1 MNHDEETI
9 KTARE
14 YINRHHQPLFRI
26 VAKNAFLAGAEYKQ
40 KEVEELVKA
49 LRIAVDN
56 TNYLKTL
63 VPLHLQ
69 PCIFTKEGRSE
80 IHNFNQS
87 NEIII
92 NILKKY
98 QK

>member
-1 MNHDEETI
+1 MKHDEETI
-9 KTARE
+9 NEAE
-14 YINRHHQPLFRI
+14 IH
-26 VAKNAFLAGAEYKQ
+26 AKRAFHSKIETRRAFLAGAEYKQ

-69 PCIFTKEGRSE
+69 PSIFTKEGRSE